1 MNDAATATGDGRCL
15 KLLLVGVGGQ
25 GVLSIA
31 RWLGDAAVL
40 SGHEVRVGQLHG
52 MSQRGGNVEAS
63 VLIGPGHS
71 SFIPV
76 GGADVAVGLE
86 PLELSRARPK
96 MSGRT
101 IAVVS
106 SVPIV
111 PFPLA
116 MQGKPYPD
124 PQGLL
129 DSVRELVGELI
140 EINGRELAARAGFAR
155 SLNVVMMGVLS
166 KLGVLPMDDEV
177 ILTAVERRCP
187 ARLRPHLRK
196 AFMVGRQ
203 AVQR

>member
-1 MNDAATATGDGRCL
+1 MNEAAAQVSRCL
-15 KLLLVGVGGQ
+15 KLLIVGVGGQ

-40 SGHEVRVGQLHG
+40 CGLEVRVGQLHG

-71 SFIPV
+71 SFIPD

-86 PLELSRARPK
+86 PLELARACRK

-106 SVPIV
+106 SAPIV

-116 MQGKPYPD
+116 MQGKAYPD
-124 PQGLL
+124 PQAMLAR
-129 DSVRELVGELI
+129 VRALVGDLI
-140 EINGRELAARAGFAR
+140 EINGPALAARAGFAR

-166 KLGVLPMDDEV
+166 QLKVLPMGDEV
-177 ILTAVERRCP
+177 VLTAIERRCP
-187 ARLRPHLRK
+187 LRLRPHLRK
-196 AFMVGRQ
+196 AFMVGRE